1 MGTTNF
7 RWDDGEACSA
17 VQLSRQRKEP
27 QTCAL
32 VLQTFSELHKLLSS
46 PPRSSGPRKP
56 VKVEHVKIM
65 PNAECFR
72 C

>member
-7 RWDDGEACSA
+7 RWDDGAALSQ

-32 VLQTFSELHKLLSS
+32 VLQTFPELLSS
-46 PPRSSGPRKP
+46 LRSSGPRKP